1 MILFHRQ
8 IGEHGKPLVILHGLF
23 GSGDN
28 LQTHAKNWSTHFQVF
43 IIDNR
48 NHGHSPH
55 DEEMTYDLMALDLK
69 ETLDKLNLTSIYLL
83 GHSMGGKMAMRFAQL
98 FPEIVEKLIVVD
110 MGVKAYPPH
119 HQIIFEG
126 LEAVNVSDCPSRKE
140 AESRLARFVSE
151 ISTQQFLLKNLYW
164 KTETTLAWRFH
175 LDALKTNISHILS
188 ALPLVTCSVEC
199 LFLHGGKSNY
209 VLVTDEEQI
218 KELFTH
224 AQIACI
230 ENAGHWVHVEAPTL
244 FSQSVLNFLHNP

>member
-28 LQTHAKNWSTHFQVF
+28 WQTHAKNWSTQFQVF

-55 DEEMTYDLMALDLK
+55 EEEMNYDLMALDLK
-69 ETLDKLNLTSIYLL
+69 ETLDKLNLASIYLL

-98 FPEIVEKLIVVD
+98 FPETVEKLIVVD

-126 LEAVNVSDCPSRKE
+126 LEAVSVSDCPSRKE

-175 LDALKTNISHILS
+175 LNALKTNISHILS
-188 ALPLVTCSVEC
+188 ALPLVTCSVES
-199 LFLHGGKSNY
+199 LFLYGGKSNY
-209 VLVTDEEQI
+209 VLATDIEQI
-218 KELFTH
+218 REIFPNVEL
-224 AQIACI
+224 ACI
-230 ENAGHWVHVEAPTL
+230 ENAGHWVHVESPTL